1 MAQAQHSNVLS
12 QCYTTQLSRHPKDFL
27 ILLLSIWCELA
38 KCPLSCIKLMPMVCP
53 EKFSTKTKGFPI
65 PWEGFP
71 ILWEGFPI
79 PREGFPIPREGFP
92 LPLHYANLCFTFAC
106 KDSEI
111 YRLKRTSHLYNL
123 HSAIKQLY

>member
-65 PWEGFP
+65 P
-71 ILWEGFPI
+71 
-79 PREGFPIPREGFP
+79 REGFPIPREGFP